1 MTILIT
7 GGTGQTGS
15 QLARLLD
22 IAKIP
27 FVIASRSATVPAP
40 FEAVK
45 FDWFDESTYRNA
57 FDLRSDI
64 DKVYLVLPPLV
75 DPTAIA
81 KSFIDFAISK
91 GVKRFVLLSATVM
104 EKGGAETGKVHELLA
119 ESGAEY
125 VVLRPTWFLTT
136 SNFPEN
142 FGTTFAS
149 VIQDF
154 DSIPTVTRDGRV
166 PFVGVE
172 DIAKAAYDALVSTE
186 KGLKTDRYVLGPQLY
201 SYDEAAALLS
211 KVLGRTI
218 THQRISPEESIA
230 SFEELGAEPEYASML
245 TSFAL
250 QIASGAEEAIFRDK
264 KAIIGQVKL
273 EDYFDA
279 NKGLWA
285 KN

>member
-27 FVIASRSATVPAP
+27 FVIASRSGSVPAP
-40 FEAVK
+40 FEGVK

-125 VVLRPTWFLTT
+125 VVLRPTWFV
-136 SNFPEN
+136 EN
-142 FGTTFAS
+142 FGTAFAT
-149 VIQDF
+149 VIRDF

-186 KGLKTDRYVLGPQLY
+186 KGLKTDHYLLGPQLY

-211 KVLGRTI
+211 NILGRTI
-218 THQRISPEESIA
+218 THKRVSPEESTA
-230 SFEELGAEPEYASML
+230 TFERLGIQHEYAAML
-245 TSFAL
+245 TSVAL
-250 QIASGAEEAIFRDK
+250 KAASGEEEAIFTDK
-264 KAIIGQVKL
+264 KEKAIVGEEKL
-273 EDYFDA
+273 EDYFEA
-279 NKGLWA
+279 NKEVWA
-285 KN
+285 KK